1 MTRRRELAR
10 VSASQPTVRPFRKSL
25 TLLVLAGLSCVA
37 VGAISLPAAADEAQP
52 PPAASAPAA
61 GAPAASAPAASAPAA
76 PTSPAASPAVAGKSE
91 EELEREAE
99 SIARSV
105 MSPFCE
111 GRTISACPVAGP
123 LRDDIRK

>member
-1 MTRRRELAR
+1 MTRRREHSR
-10 VSASQPTVRPFRKSL
+10 VSASQPTVRPFRKTL

-37 VGAISLPAAADEAQP
+37 AGAISLPAWADEAQP
-52 PPAASAPAA
+52 PPAAA
-61 GAPAASAPAASAPAA
+61 AA
-76 PTSPAASPAVAGKSE
+76 PSAEAAAPNPAVAGKSE

-111 GRTISACPVAGP
+111 GRTI
-123 LRDDIRK
+123 